1 MILTNC
7 AACAAP
13 LALDA
18 PRCIRCHTRYCNK
31 TYASSLIHLQRY
43 AEARSLLR
51 RTIPV
56 ARRVLGESDHLL
68 FRMRWV
74 YGEALCRDDRATRC
88 DVREGVT
95 TLEEIERTARRR
107 LGSAHPLITMAEA
120 ALQHVRAKLRAREML
135 LGGRT

>member
-1 MILTNC
+1 LKLNGTEHRETLI
-7 AACAAP
+7 AA
-13 LALDA
+13 
-18 PRCIRCHTRYCNK
+18 NN
-31 TYASSLIHLQRY
+31 YASELVA
-43 AEARSLLR
+43 AERFGEAKALMCNS
-51 RTIPV
+51 IPV

-88 DVREGVT
+88 DLREGVT

-107 LGSAHPLITMAEA
+107 LGSAHPLIKMAEA